1 VEPFLRE
8 HPPLQLVVLA
18 ALGALIVVSVWR
30 PAIGLALSA
39 AAMVLMACR
48 IYVDAGPTSNQVTTA
63 AVYMVGGLIA
73 AGFAGYVR
81 LLERPPA
88 APPPDAV
95 REEDWDWID
104 GPEGGRRGGR

>member
-104 GPEGGRRGGR
+104 GPEGGRRDGR

>member
-8 HPPLQLVVLA
+8 HPPLPSLQLVVLA

-30 PAIGLALSA
+30 PAIGLAVSA

-81 LLERPPA
+81 LLERPP
-88 APPPDAV
+88 PDAV
-95 REEDWDWID
+95 REEDWDGID
-104 GPEGGRRGGR
+104 GPEGGRRDGR

>member
-18 ALGALIVVSVWR
+18 ALGALVLISVWR
-30 PAIGLALSA
+30 PAVGLALSA

-48 IYVDAGPTSNQVTTA
+48 IYYDAGPTSSQVTTA

-73 AGFAGYVR
+73 AGFAGYIR
-81 LLERPPA
+81 LLERPPV
-88 APPPDAV
+88 APASETV
-95 REEDWDWID
+95 RDDEWEWID
-104 GPEGGRRGGR
+104 EPEDARRGGR